1 MRIFVSGNYL
11 SFIIIIYNLLKRET
25 KSGPKSS
32 TLRFPSKKT
41 VLCIGD
47 IFTSLEAILILNL
60 GQLSNS
66 GILHPQSFSYF
77 ETFWCAIITYK
88 HGIYKLLDEP
98 NNLSLR
104 FPLAPPD
111 VVRCPTQKPKPVSNT
126 PRMTASQLSS
136 QKKKQKI
143 TESVKFLILYPTRFQ
158 FHILYS
164 MKPR

>member
-104 FPLAPPD
+104 FPLAPPRRSALPHTKTKASLEYPPND
-111 VVRCPTQKPKPVSNT
+111 CKPTKQPE
-126 PRMTASQLSS
+126 
-136 QKKKQKI
+136 KKTKNNRKC
-143 TESVKFLILYPTRFQ
+143 
-158 FHILYS
+158 
-164 MKPR
+164 